1 MRISHQ
7 HKFVWISKP
16 KTGSTSVRKL
26 LDKYSDIKSTDS
38 RPYHHHTTVD
48 QARALFA
55 ENGWNF
61 DDYQV
66 FVCDRNPWDLMT
78 SIWKYSKVNER
89 HQKFFEKNY
98 DPSLRL
104 IGFDEFVRAKK
115 TWDWMQNHHR
125 LEVFAGA
132 EPRPANVRVYDI
144 GGQQDQLLADLSAV
158 VGKTLG
164 PLGQHN
170 KSDYSPEDLANF
182 RTAFADP
189 EVDAKLRATF
199 ASTISRFAYDNPY
212 R

>member
-1 MRISHQ
+1 
-7 HKFVWISKP
+7 
-16 KTGSTSVRKL
+16 
-26 LDKYSDIKSTDS
+26 
-38 RPYHHHTTVD
+38 
-48 QARALFA
+48 
-55 ENGWNF
+55 
-61 DDYQV
+61 
-66 FVCDRNPWDLMT
+66 MT